1 MFVVHDMVVE
11 IVVVAVMLAV
21 VLLAASVLAATGRE
35 WLDRRRA
42 NQARARLRRCAWRDY
57 AAACAPA
64 RVEPLAPRAGRTA
77 PESAVGVRDQ
87 RAGLTAGPAKA

>member
-21 VLLAASVLAATGRE
+21 VLLAASVFATTCSE

-42 NQARARLRRCAWRDY
+42 HQDKARLRRAAWRHY

-64 RVEPLAPRAGRTA
+64 RVEPLAPRTGRTA
-77 PESAVGVRDQ
+77 PGSAVGVRDQ
-87 RAGLTAGPAKA
+87 RAGLRAGPAKA